1 MIRNNKK
8 AHTGKIINEEKEII
22 SINKALVTEI
32 IRNNNKYYFRTEILK
47 GKEFVC
53 VTSKGLDFVTKSK
66 LKIYD
71 PHLLQV
77 NNEIQN
83 MLNTC
88 ISHYTNQNVGDNI
101 LNDESKRSL
110 LKKDDN
116 NSSSESS
123 IPQIDLFHQSNGL
136 YKISSIKKPPPSLDK
151 SEKDIIISSINN
163 SSEINTERS
172 NRNFTLSDRKK
183 KQKTTII
190 TNNKN
195 EPIKKASN
203 ENKTKRVFS
212 FQKTIINNNESPKR
226 QIQTLPNVYDSF
238 CDDEV
243 DINEVTSKNKWY
255 ISPESN
261 FITYWESVMFFF
273 ILYSITVSPYLLA
286 FSVES
291 NFSITFDIIS
301 DIIFL
306 FDLIINFFIA
316 FYDSEIDILITS
328 KQKIAL
334 RALTNY
340 FLIDFCS
347 SIPFSVI
354 CLCIKLNTDNE
365 EGIKKYKRI
374 QDIDSIEK
382 LFRLLKWLKLLKIFK
397 YKLNKKGTNPNS
409 SNKNFHL
416 ISVLKKTKLGVFIK
430 FLLFISLLVH
440 CCSCMWIF
448 IGKLYINE
456 LNTNSWLNNS
466 QMINQSNIAIYTSS
480 LYFLMNSMLSD
491 GYGDI
496 TATSLI
502 ERIFMIFFMS
512 IGCAIYS
519 LMLTT
524 LSSIFSKIEPKALIF
539 SQKELMLEQLR
550 YEYPI
555 PDSLYDNIKKAL
567 RHDYYSW
574 KEDQIKLLDSLPGSL
589 KNDLYLKM
597 HEKQIKHLIFFKNQS
612 YDFILFTV
620 PLLKSVHYCRDDLIL
635 NVGNLV
641 EEMFLIVRGMVS
653 LRLGYKY
660 NNYEIGV
667 LKYGEHFGDIIM
679 YLNDQSNYEI
689 KIKSKSA
696 DLLVLSKTNFANI
709 KLNFREAINEIIKY
723 SYKVFT
729 QIEKRR
735 KLAIQY
741 YQKNGKFEGFKVNYM
756 NTILQNEALTQTLIN
771 NNIYDNLSIS
781 PRKPAPPLNPTN
793 SLISNSNEGALKR
806 RGSFS
811 FPLSSRKSIFHS
823 NTPYIYQNY
832 INPTPK
838 GNNSNNTTI
847 YVNNFNINCNEYR
860 RSSSLDLIDMKKRRI
875 NNDSSQIEF
884 QMYYNKEAFLQSL
897 NQKIENN
904 GMMNHNKNFIQNY
917 IIDYLEEKEE
927 QTKLVNMIKKLNK
940 MEKQI
945 KKIENSNFK

>member
-8 AHTGKIINEEKEII
+8 AHSGKVINVEKDMI
-22 SINKALVTEI
+22 SLNKVLGTEI
-32 IRNNNKYYFRTEILK
+32 IQSNNKWHFSTEILK

-53 VTSKGLDFVTKSK
+53 ATSKGLDFVTKSK

-88 ISHYTNQNVGDNI
+88 ISHYTNQNVCDNTV
-101 LNDESKRSL
+101 NDDTKRSL
-110 LKKDDN
+110 LKMEE
-116 NSSSESS
+116 SSSNESS
-123 IPQIDLFHQSNGL
+123 LPQIDLFHQSNGL
-136 YKISSIKKPPPSLDK
+136 NKKTSIKKTPPSLDK
-151 SEKDIIISSINN
+151 SEKDINILSINN
-163 SSEINTERS
+163 TSEINTERS
-172 NRNFTLSDRKK
+172 NRNFTLSDRKN
-183 KQKTTII
+183 KQKSTII
-190 TNNKN
+190 SSNKI
-195 EPIKKASN
+195 EPRKI
-203 ENKTKRVFS
+203 ENKTKRMFS
-212 FQKTIINNNESPKR
+212 FEKTINNNESSKR
-226 QIQTLPNVYDSF
+226 QILSLPNVYDSF
-238 CDDEV
+238 SDEEV
-243 DINEVTSKNKWY
+243 DINEVTSKNKCY

-261 FITYWESVMFFF
+261 FISYWESIMFAF
-273 ILYSITVSPYLLA
+273 ILYGITISPYLLA

-291 NFSITFDIIS
+291 YFTITFDIIS

-306 FDLIINFFIA
+306 FDLIIYFFIA
-316 FYDSEIDILITS
+316 FYDSEFDILITS
-328 KQKIAL
+328 KQKIAI
-334 RALTNY
+334 RVLTNF
-340 FLIDFCS
+340 FLIDLCS
-347 SIPFSVI
+347 SIPFSII
-354 CLCIKLNTDNE
+354 CLFLKNNSSNDG
-365 EGIKKYKRI
+365 GIREYKQI
-374 QDIDSIEK
+374 QDTGSTE
-382 LFRLLKWLKLLKIFK
+382 RLIRSLKWLKLLKIFK
-397 YKLNKKGTNPNS
+397 YKLNKKGINTNT
-409 SNKNFHL
+409 SNKRFHL
-416 ISVLKKTKLGVFIK
+416 LSVLKKTKLGVFIK

-448 IGKLYINE
+448 IGKLYINDLKTE
-456 LNTNSWLNNS
+456 SWLNS
-466 QMINQSNIAIYTSS
+466 FQMAKQSNIAIYTTS

-502 ERIFMIFFMS
+502 ERIFMTFFLI

-524 LSSIFSKIEPKALIF
+524 LSSIFSKIEPKTLIF
-539 SQKELMLEQLR
+539 SQKELMLEQLKN
-550 YEYPI
+550 EYPI

-567 RHDYYSW
+567 KHDYYSW

-620 PLLKSVHYCRDDLIL
+620 PLLKSVHYSRDDLIL

-660 NNYEIGV
+660 DNYEIGV

-696 DLLVLSKTNFANI
+696 ELLVLSKTNFANI

-735 KLAIQY
+735 NLAIQY

-771 NNIYDNLSIS
+771 NNIYDNLNIN
-781 PRKPAPPLNPTN
+781 KPIIPLNQTN
-793 SLISNSNEGALKR
+793 STISNSNEEILKR
-806 RGSFS
+806 RESLS
-811 FPLSSRKSIFHS
+811 FPLSPRKSLFHS
-823 NTPYIYQNY
+823 NTPYLYQNY
-832 INPTPK
+832 LNPSNN
-838 GNNSNNTTI
+838 GNNCNNTTI
-847 YVNNFNINCNEYR
+847 YVNNFNINCNEIKK
-860 RSSSLDLIDMKKRRI
+860 SPSLDLFDIKKRRI
-875 NNDSSQIEF
+875 INDSNQIDF
-884 QMYYNKEAFLQSL
+884 QMYYDKEAFLQSL

-927 QTKLVNMIKKLNK
+927 QTKTINMIKKLNK
-940 MEKQI
+940 MEKLI
-945 KKIENSNFK
+945 KKIENSNIK